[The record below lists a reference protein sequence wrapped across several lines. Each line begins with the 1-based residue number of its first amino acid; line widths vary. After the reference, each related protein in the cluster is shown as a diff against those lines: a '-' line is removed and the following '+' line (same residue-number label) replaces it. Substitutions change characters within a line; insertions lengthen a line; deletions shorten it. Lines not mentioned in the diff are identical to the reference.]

1 MLRIDSPITAVI
13 CRFRFGEPGAVRPG
27 FFDNPSGALR
37 HPAHQTVRVVD
48 VTVLMTT
55 THLVRVECVSRAL

>member
-1 MLRIDSPITAVI
+1 MLRIGAPITAVI
-13 CRFRFGEPGAVRPG
+13 CRFGFDEPGAVSPG

-37 HPAHQTVRVVD
+37 HPAHQTLTVVN

>member
-13 CRFRFGEPGAVRPG
+13 CRFSFGEPGAVSPG

-37 HPAHQTVRVVD
+37 HPAHQTLAVVD
-48 VTVLMTT
+48 VTVLMAT